1 MAQGELTLSDYGRIL
16 SKRFGEVLGSVVLML
31 VISWLVVGEQ
41 KPVYRASAK
50 VKLERAQAL
59 SSNVFQG
66 FQSYYENPIATE
78 SRVIESRAIAEE
90 IVRKLR
96 PAKELEDPAA
106 LQAAIGDVQGA
117 IKAEAIT
124 DTNIIQVVVTG
135 SDAEQTA
142 LLANTAAEAYIDS
155 NLKEKNK
162 QARKVLDFVQT
173 QLAQTEGRLRETENA
188 IKRMREAGQATGL
201 AVTVQN
207 RVMDVEGQLAQL
219 RPKLTENHP
228 DIKRLEEQLIQL
240 KEQLRG
246 MPDAELEFARLQREM
261 EVNEKTYRTLRERL
275 EEARIAEAE
284 KIADATIIER
294 ATVPRNPINPPR
306 RFGFLIGGLLGV
318 LLGCVLAFVVETLD
332 TSIGTIEDVERL
344 LQVPVLAVIP
354 HVGRMERTR
363 PSPQP
368 KKRWEGLVL
377 KWPSFRHHEVPLEAR
392 EALHV
397 HYQPHSVASEAY
409 RILRTN
415 LKLGPDRKVL
425 LITSAGPAE
434 GKTTMISNLGL
445 IMAQSGSRTLL
456 ISSDL
461 RRPELDRVFGL
472 EREAGLA
479 EVLQG
484 TLTFDR
490 ALRGLSDFILG
501 KFGFDETV
509 KHPYLANLSVIT
521 SGHRLPESPAE
532 LIGSKA
538 MQDLLAMARAQF
550 DVVLL
555 DLPPILPVADSLV
568 IAPLV
573 DGVVLVYQVG
583 RISRGALLRAKTQL
597 QSVGAKLLGVVLN
610 HVKPEVKSEPQYYY
624 QAYKKRY
631 AAEQKATDLPSSPA
645 GSRPASA

>member
-16 SKRFGEVLGSVVLML
+16 RKRFSEVLGSVVLML
-31 VISWLVVGEQ
+31 VVTWLVVGEQ

-59 SSNVFQG
+59 SSGVFQG

-90 IVRKLR
+90 IARKLHT
-96 PAKELEDPAA
+96 AKELEDPAA
-106 LQAAIGDVQGA
+106 FQAAVAEVQGTISAAA
-117 IKAEAIT
+117 IA

-135 SDAEQTA
+135 SDPERTA

-173 QLAQTEGRLRETENA
+173 QLAQTEGRLRETENT
-188 IKRMREAGQATGL
+188 IKHMREEGLATGL
-201 AVTVQN
+201 AVTIQN
-207 RVMDVEGQLAQL
+207 RIMDVEGQLTQL
-219 RPKLTENHP
+219 RPKLTESHP
-228 DIKRLEEQLIQL
+228 DIKRLEEQLTQL

-246 MPDAELEFARLQREM
+246 MPDTELEFARMNREM

-284 KIADATIIER
+284 KVADASIIER
-294 ATVPRNPINPPR
+294 ATVPRSPINPPK
-306 RFGFLIGGLLGV
+306 RFGFLVGGLLGV

-332 TSIGTIEDVERL
+332 TSIGTIEDVEQL

-354 HVGRMERTR
+354 PVGRLERTR
-363 PSPQP
+363 PTPFP
-368 KKRWEGLVL
+368 RKPWKGFTF
-377 KWPSFRHHEVPLEAR
+377 KWPQSRHHVPLEAR

-415 LKLGPDRKVL
+415 LKLGPDRKIL

-434 GKTTMISNLGL
+434 GKTTLICNLGL
-445 IMAQSGSRTLL
+445 VMAQSGSRTLL
-456 ISSDL
+456 MSSDL

-472 EREAGLA
+472 EREGGLA
-479 EVLQG
+479 EILQG

-538 MQDLLAMARAQF
+538 MQDLLVMARAQF

-568 IAPLV
+568 LAPLV
-573 DGVVLVYQVG
+573 DGVILVYQVG

-597 QSVGAKLLGVVLN
+597 ESVGAKLLGVVLN
-610 HVKPEVKSEPQYYY
+610 HVKPEVKSDPQYYY

-631 AAEQKATDLPSSPA
+631 AAEQRVTEISPTTRGSGSASS
-645 GSRPASA
+645 

>member
-16 SKRFGEVLGSVVLML
+16 GKRMGEIIGSVVLLL

-41 KPVYRASAK
+41 QPIYRANAK
-50 VKLERAQAL
+50 IKLERAQAL

-78 SRVIESRAIAEE
+78 SRVIESRAIAET
-90 IVRKLR
+90 IVRKL
-96 PAKELEDPAA
+96 ALADEAADPTAF
-106 LQAAIGDVQGA
+106 QTVTGEVQGS
-117 IKAEAIT
+117 IRAEPVT
-124 DTNIIQVVVTG
+124 DTNIIQVIVTG
-135 SDAEQTA
+135 SNAERTA
-142 LLANTAAEAYIDS
+142 LMANTAAEAYIEN
-155 NLKEKNK
+155 NLMEKNK

-173 QLAQTEGRLRETENA
+173 QLVQTEGRLRETEEA
-188 IKRMREAGQATGL
+188 LKRLRQEGRATGL
-201 AVTVQN
+201 AVSLQN
-207 RVMDVEGQLAQL
+207 RVMDVEGELARQ
-219 RPKLTENHP
+219 RPKLTEAHP
-228 DIKRLEEQLIQL
+228 DIKRLEEQAEELRT
-240 KEQLRG
+240 QLRS
-246 MPDAELEFARLQREM
+246 MPEAELDFARLSREV

-294 ATVPRNPINPPR
+294 ATVPRSPINPPK
-306 RFGFLIGGLLGV
+306 RFGLLVGALLGL

-363 PSPQP
+363 LTAKQSWRQRLSL
-368 KKRWEGLVL
+368 KKI
-377 KWPSFRHHEVPLEAR
+377 KNQMPIEAR

-415 LKLGPDRKVL
+415 LKLAAERKVL
-425 LITSAGPAE
+425 LVTSAGPAE
-434 GKTTMISNLGL
+434 GKTTMISNLGIVL
-445 IMAQSGSRTLL
+445 AQSGSRTLL

-461 RRPELDRVFGL
+461 RRPELDRIFGL

-479 EVLQG
+479 EILQG
-484 TLTFDR
+484 TLTFER

-501 KFGFDETV
+501 KFGFDEAV
-509 KHPYLANLSVIT
+509 KHPYLANLSLIT
-521 SGHRLPESPAE
+521 SGHRLPDSPAE

-538 MQDLLAMARAQF
+538 MQDLLVTARAQF

-568 IAPLV
+568 LAPQV
-573 DGVVLVYQVG
+573 DGVVLIYQVG

-597 QSVGAKLLGVVLN
+597 ESVGARLLGVVLN

-631 AAEQKATDLPSSPA
+631 AKEQEAGTSSSGPA
-645 GSRPASA
+645 GAAAAS